1 MLIPAGIDLGTRN
14 ARLAIISKAQST
26 ACIVPNPL
34 GQRYTLALSIE
45 EPKAEADPLNDQ
57 YWDKPKKANTKEE
70 ETVEPAHYIYGEAAR
85 RTLHR
90 LKKSLQPHFVLNL
103 IKDAASDES
112 TKVEDEDGGK
122 VDSDEVQMK
131 LRAAEAFFCH
141 LTTQAIH
148 ATGVSAHPSSLR
160 FVVSVPPDQVDS
172 HNDLLIQSIENGTV
186 KYIEEVGLES
196 APDIAKSPNL
206 NKRDKKQLLQEIQGT
221 DRVLAVITE
230 PIAIAHAHGLFE
242 KNSDVSS
249 NWKNVLVL
257 DWGASSLTLTH
268 LQHLGSTGIASIQE
282 TKSESKSCGLNILN
296 ILVGHAAE
304 IFERNCRNMIPRGET
319 LQNKKAKAK
328 LEVACEDALRSFGY
342 SPKAQVTID
351 GLIDGID
358 CQVEIM
364 LARFE
369 MLLTPMLRTAEGM
382 IRDFVTSSGGVDFDG
397 ILCSGGIMRMKCV
410 ESMINRMFDGKWRGK
425 SVGDVAPEEA
435 IALGCASFAN
445 TLLTIKNEAKGGKSI
460 EEDLIL
466 SPINIGL
473 SLSEADTSPFTMIEK
488 MTPLPALVTK
498 TISMKNESSSAIDIM
513 QLSND
518 ENKVIG
524 KIEGFDSSAPSM
536 EVTME
541 LSGDGQLSVM
551 INGGCPCTI

>member
-1 MLIPAGIDLGTRN
+1 M
-14 ARLAIISKAQST
+14 
-26 ACIVPNPL
+26 
-34 GQRYTLALSIE
+34 
-45 EPKAEADPLNDQ
+45 
-57 YWDKPKKANTKEE
+57 
-70 ETVEPAHYIYGEAAR
+70 
-85 RTLHR
+85 
-90 LKKSLQPHFVLNL
+90 
-103 IKDAASDES
+103 
-112 TKVEDEDGGK
+112 
-122 VDSDEVQMK
+122 
-131 LRAAEAFFCH
+131 
-141 LTTQAIH
+141 
-148 ATGVSAHPSSLR
+148 
-160 FVVSVPPDQVDS
+160 
-172 HNDLLIQSIENGTV
+172 
-186 KYIEEVGLES
+186 GLES
-196 APDIAKSPNL
+196 APDIANSPNL

-230 PIAIAHAHGLFE
+230 PMAIAHAHGLFD

-268 LQHLGSTGIASIQE
+268 LQNLGSTGIASIRE

-304 IFERNCRNMIPRGET
+304 IFERNCRGMIPRGET

-369 MLLTPMLRTAEGM
+369 MLLASMLRTAEGM
-382 IRDFVTSSGGVDFDG
+382 IRDFVTSSGVDFDG

-410 ESMINRMFDGKWRGK
+410 ESMVNRMFQGKWRGK

-445 TLLTIKNEAKGGKSI
+445 TLLMMEHGENSGKSM
-460 EEDLIL
+460 EEDVIL
-466 SPINIGL
+466 SPIKIGL
-473 SLSEADTSPFTMIEK
+473 SLGEAGTSPLTMIEK

-498 TISMKNESSSAIDIM
+498 TISLKNETSSAMDIM